1 EGLVPEYPVSEE
13 FIINPVGVN
22 SEEEDFNFQPNDPI
36 IESVAVDGEFDV
48 PESFTES
55 PGQELI
61 KEFGELLWEDYEPSE
76 TSVSPTNLSKNNIPT
91 SQVQFPEALYEQVFE
106 YDEFAL
112 TPENTNKPALED
124 ELSHI
129 YEQVFELEEQF
140 EEEQEIQE
148 ISSEN
153 DDIQV
158 SEKLTPG
165 IEEQQ
170 EEQIII
176 ETASEQAISEQAT
189 PGQDLVRNLGE
200 LLWEDENSTVP
211 EKSSADDSEQE
222 FINNL
227 SDLVWDYPEQDADD
241 TTLLPSQDYVQD
253 EEPINTTF
261 VPIEDSVEDSDEDEE
276 SLENF
281 NALLELASEVE
292 DEEETEQETEE
303 PTAIFEKPIA
313 STEPSEAKSVD
324 ELLVRLD
331 ESASLV
337 RQLSSGLG
345 NQQSSALVING
356 IPIDNETVTQ
366 QAEAWY
372 YQGLAQARAGNLETA
387 VELYEKAIQTKP
399 GVH

>member
-1 EGLVPEYPVSEE
+1 M
-13 FIINPVGVN
+13 
-22 SEEEDFNFQPNDPI
+22 
-36 IESVAVDGEFDV
+36 
-48 PESFTES
+48 
-55 PGQELI
+55 
-61 KEFGELLWEDYEPSE
+61 
-76 TSVSPTNLSKNNIPT
+76 
-91 SQVQFPEALYEQVFE
+91 
-106 YDEFAL
+106 
-112 TPENTNKPALED
+112 
-124 ELSHI
+124 
-129 YEQVFELEEQF
+129 
-140 EEEQEIQE
+140 
-148 ISSEN
+148 
-153 DDIQV
+153 
-158 SEKLTPG
+158 
-165 IEEQQ
+165 
-170 EEQIII
+170 
-176 ETASEQAISEQAT
+176 
-189 PGQDLVRNLGE
+189 VRNLGE

-324 ELLVRLD
+324 ELMVRLD

-345 NQQSSALVING
+345 NQQSSALVVNG

-399 GVH
+399 GVHEYWFNRGLTLFHLEDFEGAIASYDKAIEIKQDFYKGWYNRGRALGELGFLDDAIISFNTALEIRPNYQEAWSSNGLALMKLGRLDEAIFSYDKSLELEPLDAENWYYRGVTLSSNGQYELAIDSYDKAL